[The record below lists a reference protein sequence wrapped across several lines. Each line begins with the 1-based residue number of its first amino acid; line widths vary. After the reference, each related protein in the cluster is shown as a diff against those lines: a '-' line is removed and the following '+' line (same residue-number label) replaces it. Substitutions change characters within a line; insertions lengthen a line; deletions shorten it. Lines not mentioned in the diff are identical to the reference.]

1 MTQTIKTGMMGAALA
16 LALGI
21 MACSPATADAG
32 HHKSDAMPAPT
43 GAVGVHPISG
53 LKVIPLAI
61 ATKGGTHQFRV
72 EVAVT
77 GEEQEKGLMF
87 RTAMG
92 ADEGMIF
99 PMDPPRMAAFWMK
112 NTVIPLD
119 IIFIE
124 SGGDNLAA
132 TFSPDLADLTLYV
145 ISVCQGEEIPRKG
158 GPAITRSD
166 FLIIN
171 KSDLAPYVN
180 VNLDVMEA
188 DAGRMRGKRPFGFTD
203 LSRGKGLQ
211 EVIDFIVEHGGLNA
225 ARPAA

>member
-32 HHKSDAMPAPT
+32 HHHKSDAMPAPT

-61 ATKGGTHQFRV
+61 ATKSGTHQFRV

-119 IIFIE
+119 IIFI
-124 SGGDNLAA
+124 GPNHRVLNVAA
-132 TFSPDLADLTLYV
+132 DAVPYDLTPLP
-145 ISVCQGEEIPRKG
+145 ST
-158 GPAITRSD
+158 GPAAAV
-166 FLIIN
+166 LELN
-171 KSDLAPYVN
+171 G
-180 VNLDVMEA
+180 
-188 DAGRMRGKRPFGFTD
+188 GRAAQI
-203 LSRGKGLQ
+203 GLKPGDK
-211 EVIDFIVEHGGLNA
+211 IA
-225 ARPAA
+225 W

>member
-1 MTQTIKTGMMGAALA
+1 MQRANAKRKIGFMTQTIKTGMMGAALA

-32 HHKSDAMPAPT
+32 HHHKSDAMPAPT

-61 ATKGGTHQFRV
+61 ATKSGTHQFRV

-92 ADEGMIF
+92 ADQGMIF

-119 IIFIE
+119 IIFI
-124 SGGDNLAA
+124 GPNHRVLNVAA
-132 TFSPDLADLTLYV
+132 DAVPYDLTPLP
-145 ISVCQGEEIPRKG
+145 ST
-158 GPAITRSD
+158 GPAAAV
-166 FLIIN
+166 LELN
-171 KSDLAPYVN
+171 G
-180 VNLDVMEA
+180 
-188 DAGRMRGKRPFGFTD
+188 GRAAQI
-203 LSRGKGLQ
+203 GLKPGDK
-211 EVIDFIVEHGGLNA
+211 IA
-225 ARPAA
+225 W